1 MSVQALDY
9 RIAGDF
15 GVVRPMGMVRPNT
28 PDTPLVEVSR
38 AFPSAGTTGHG
49 LRLIS
54 LFDEHLELDEF
65 ASLNT
70 PSSNPNGS
78 LRWLEDIYTLVDE
91 GDPDSA
97 IDILFTEVDKILSA
111 GDFTRCDGL
120 LRTIDP
126 KRLDTNLLV
135 AALSITKRG
144 ADKLRERPA
153 FVQRVKSRLE
163 VVAPDRAAKLLS
175 GLD

>member
-1 MSVQALDY
+1 MSAQPSDY
-9 RIAGDF
+9 RLADNF
-15 GVVRPMGMVRPNT
+15 GVVRPMGMVKPNT
-28 PDTPLVEVSR
+28 PNTPLVEVPR

-54 LFDEHLELDEF
+54 FSDEHLELDEDS
-65 ASLNT
+65 SLNT
-70 PSSNPNGS
+70 PASNLNNS
-78 LRWLEDIYTLVDE
+78 LKWLEDIYALVDE

-97 IDILFTEVDKILSA
+97 IDILFTEVDTFLSV

-135 AALSITKRG
+135 AALSITKRA
-144 ADKLRERPA
+144 ADKLRERRA

-163 VVAPDRAAKLLS
+163 VVAPDRAGKLLS